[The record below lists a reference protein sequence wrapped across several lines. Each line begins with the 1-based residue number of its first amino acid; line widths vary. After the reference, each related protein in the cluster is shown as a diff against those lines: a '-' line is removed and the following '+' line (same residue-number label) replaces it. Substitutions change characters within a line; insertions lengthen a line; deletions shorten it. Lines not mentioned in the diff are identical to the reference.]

1 MIICPSTTYRTTKV
15 LLLGACC
22 DCIFTLWCLTPLFL
36 FRGLCV
42 VIKGQGR
49 QVFLWHNKTKT
60 LHAFPNLQTFQ
71 AMGFDFDHEMV
82 VTDWQVRVLL

>member
-1 MIICPSTTYRTTKV
+1 M
-15 LLLGACC
+15 
-22 DCIFTLWCLTPLFL
+22 FL
-36 FRGLCV
+36 FRGPCV

-82 VTDWQVRVLL
+82 VTDWQVRVLLL